1 MAQDPIYPDHLNW
14 TVMKYY
20 HVDVFSKQPYSGN
33 GLTVFTDIP
42 ELEKSFMQTI
52 TQEMRQF
59 ESIFLRE
66 IELNTFRAFIFTME
80 EELDFAGHPVIG
92 AAALLHDLY
101 SKEEEQDT
109 WTIHLNAKSVQ
120 VQTRRTENYYSARM
134 NQGKAEFRN
143 VLSKNQEKE
152 FLGYFNLTEDDKSG
166 DLPFQVITTGLAYL
180 ILPVKSASLAKVKVM
195 IPDLEKKLEKI
206 NAKFFY
212 VLDTEGLQGRTWDNF
227 GLVEDVATGSAAG
240 PAGAFLV
247 KNKLAEV
254 DKSIILK
261 QGDFVGRPSRINI
274 VVSKS
279 GDIFVEGE
287 VCKIAIGEL
296 L

>member
-1 MAQDPIYPDHLNW
+1 
-14 TVMKYY
+14 MKYY
-20 HVDVFSKQPYSGN
+20 HVDVFSKRPYAGN
-33 GLTVFTDIP
+33 GLTIFTDIP
-42 ELEKSFMQTI
+42 DLEKSHMQTI

-66 IELNTFRAFIFTME
+66 TESNAFRAYIFTME

-101 SKEEEQDT
+101 SKEKEQDN
-109 WTIHLNAKSVQ
+109 WTIHLNAKSVV
-120 VQTRRTENYYSARM
+120 VQTTRSENYYTARM

-152 FLGYFNLTEDDKSG
+152 FLSYFSLTEDDKSG

-180 ILPVKSASLAKVKVM
+180 ILPVKSDSLSKVKVT

-212 VLDTEGLQGRTWDNF
+212 ILDTEGLQGRTWDNF
-227 GLVEDVATGSAAG
+227 GLVEDIATGSAAG
-240 PAGAFLV
+240 PVGAFLV

-254 DKSIILK
+254 DEKIILK
-261 QGDFVGRPSRINI
+261 QGDFVCRPSQINI
-274 VVSKS
+274 LVSKT

-287 VCKIAIGEL
+287 VCKMATGEL
-296 L
+296 LQQPS